1 MKHYL
6 DAFYDFMDQIGY
18 MHPIHPAMVHM
29 PIGLV
34 VGATVFIG
42 IAAFARF
49 HQFRVSAHHA
59 LVLALIFW
67 FPTVL
72 FGILDWQRYL
82 GGAWLFVIKMKLALA
97 SALLVFLVTGIV
109 LGYRGKTALKVLVL
123 IYGLCFATVVVLG
136 YFGGQLVYSGHAPAG
151 PSIYR
156 TGEKVFDNNCT
167 GCHAHGGNVIA
178 PNLPLA
184 HASQLGNFG
193 EFEQFIRNPKMPNGT
208 VGDMPAFTASKIS
221 DEEAKALYDYIV
233 HVIEKSGPG
242 QVPPTSPS
250 LGAN

>member
-1 MKHYL
+1 MKHYINE
-6 DAFYDFMDQIGY
+6 FYDFLDRIGY

-34 VGATVFIG
+34 VGAAAFIG

-49 HQFRVSAHHA
+49 RQFRVSAHHV

-97 SALLVFLVTGIV
+97 SALLVFLVIGVV
-109 LGYRGKTALKVLVL
+109 LGYRGKTALKFMAL
-123 IYGLCFATVVVLG
+123 IYGLCFVTVVVLG
-136 YFGGQLVYSGHAPAG
+136 YFGGQLVYSGLAPAG
-151 PSIYR
+151 PPVYR
-156 TGEKVFDNNCT
+156 AGEKVFDNNCT

-178 PNLPLA
+178 PDLPLS

-208 VGDMPAFTASKIS
+208 AGDMPAFTASRIS

-233 HVIEKSGPG
+233 HVIEQPGPG
-242 QVPPTSPS
+242 DAPPTSPNP
-250 LGAN
+250 GAN